1 MKKILSS
8 LFIVI
13 TALFCLLLGCRIYMS
28 TAQAHFRTLVMK
40 PIPSSV
46 TDLQIIETGLGQDYS
61 CSFTFRASPSDID
74 LIKRSCFPV
83 NGMSY
88 TDEAAFREIWSR
100 VFQKL
105 GEPLPPSSNNVS
117 FQSIL
122 SENTRRTMLVDKRTE
137 KVYMTYWEGY

>member
-1 MKKILSS
+1 MKKTLSR
-8 LFIVI
+8 LLIAI
-13 TALFCLLLGCRIYMS
+13 TALFCLLLGCCIYMS
-28 TAQAHFRTLVMK
+28 TAHAHFRTLVMK

-61 CSFTFRASPSDID
+61 CSFTFRASPTDID
-74 LIKRSCFPV
+74 LIKRSWFPA

-88 TDEAAFREIWSR
+88 ADEAAFREIWSR

-105 GEPLPPSSNNVS
+105 GEPLPPLSNDVS

-122 SENTRRTMLVDKRTE
+122 SENTQRTMLVDKSTG